1 MNTNTQQEPH
11 SIRNVL
17 GVIPGTIIFIFIG
30 ILALLYII
38 PIIIGLSVLLW
49 ALKQILSF

>member
-1 MNTNTQQEPH
+1 MHTNTQQEPH
-11 SIRNVL
+11 SILNVL
-17 GVIPGTIIFIFIG
+17 GVIPGTIIFIG

-38 PIIIGLSVLLW
+38 PIIIGLGVLLW